1 MEKINWN
8 KKRTEW
14 AENMNPSPIWN
25 EGTDDQ
31 QEFADNLVT
40 RFCKN
45 LSKYLCLAV
54 QDNLITISDAENIVN
69 SIFYA
74 INDID
79 NAKWW
84 CNKKNSTEFSI
95 ALKLLEDNDSE
106 KELIKK
112 IQKSN

>member
-14 AENMNPSPIWN
+14 AESMNPSPIWN
-25 EGTDDQ
+25 EGTDEQ
-31 QEFADNLVT
+31 QEFADNLVNK
-40 RFCKN
+40 FCKN
-45 LSKYLCLAV
+45 LSKYLCLSV
-54 QDNLITISDAENIVN
+54 QNDLINISDVENIVN

-74 INDID
+74 IDGID

-84 CNKKNSTEFSI
+84 CNKKNSTEFNI
-95 ALKLLEDNDSE
+95 ALKLLEDNDVE

-112 IQKSN
+112 IQKQY